1 MKHLHSISVMVC
13 LAALIITA
21 LPFTAAGDV
30 VVEWDFTKGTHGWTP
45 NARVEPLKSTAEGIV
60 VKATGLDPWIEG
72 PAVDYPTVKLVRVTV
87 RMKSTADTGA
97 DIFYGRSF
105 KAGDQVHFNVQND
118 GQWHDYPVLIRATL
132 GPKTRL
138 RLDPCHDAG
147 ELVIASIK
155 VEAIE
160 KIEPPALEKPFL
172 PTGGTPEAVIK
183 SGDLTFEHYGKRWG
197 NFSVKVDGTEIA
209 IGYDSELIGLVN
221 GDTVEWLSLK
231 NATVTVQELRKTP
244 PAVIIKATLKDTRGA
259 KWEVAKSVI
268 PGQDYNPGSA
278 LVAKTVVRVSRDRD
292 VVSLPGLTLFSGVG
306 TFGERKNQA
315 VFAGLE
321 YLCDEPSSSDADIAK
336 PNHIRRTPDAV
347 KITFPLMAIEQGG
360 RYIGLVWQRRNRVA
374 ATFDSPDRLYNS
386 GGHVM
391 ALSSL
396 GIGNLRFENDL
407 VAHSPFKLKANQP
420 ADVSAMIIAGKGKT
434 IIPAV
439 KQYVDIRGLP
449 ELPVFKGGFDGA
461 VDLLAHGWLDSKI
474 NEDGR
479 FHHAV
484 WGSSFGAGAAADAA
498 VYMDWLADHTKDTN
512 LQKRLTAERD
522 KALREI
528 PPQQPFSSGV
538 SHVRPP
544 NAPLVFGRVNEY
556 VQMRRQQALGQLSR
570 FDDKGILPYRVGKQ
584 DYARTHFANH
594 ANGYA
599 ARTVAEILEAATLSG
614 DKELAKQAVELLD
627 KQTAAYA
634 GTVPRGAQTW
644 EIPLHTPDIL
654 ASAHMTRAYVFGYLL
669 TDRQDLLEQAKYW
682 AWTGVPFLYLDN
694 PTDGEVGPYATIAV
708 LGATNWRAPVWF
720 GKPVQWC
727 GLVYCSALHDL
738 ADHDPEGPWKK
749 IAKGITAAGL
759 QMSWPTTDRE
769 RQGLLPDFFFLVE
782 QSIDGPAINP
792 GTVGAHVGELY
803 DKGTMYDLR
812 KLPKRRWLIHA
823 PCTIS
828 DIRENAKEAA
838 LAVDGWG
845 NKPFYVLISGITNKP
860 GQISVRPRDIPNA
873 PYAAA
878 DVQYNTAGAYAVIK
892 LKGASQIRLSFSTGI
907 PNG

>member
-1 MKHLHSISVMVC
+1 MKQLQPVCVMAP

-21 LPFTAAGDV
+21 LPLTAAGKV
-30 VVEWDFTKGTHGWTP
+30 IVEWDFTKGTHGWAP
-45 NARVEPLKSTAEGIV
+45 NARVEPLRSTTEGLI

-72 PAVDYPTVKLVRVTV
+72 PAVDYPTVELVRVTV
-87 RMKSTADTGA
+87 RMKSTADRGA
-97 DIFYGRSF
+97 EIFYGRSF
-105 KAGDQVHFNVQND
+105 KAGDEVHFTVQND
-118 GQWHDYPVLIRATL
+118 GQWHDYPVLIRAKL

-147 ELVIASIK
+147 ELVVASIK
-155 VEAIE
+155 VEALE
-160 KIEPPALEKPFL
+160 KIEPPTLDKPSL
-172 PTGGTPEAVIK
+172 PTGGTPQAVIR
-183 SGDLTFEHYGKRWG
+183 SGNLTFEHYGKRWG
-197 NFSVKVDGTEIA
+197 NFSVKVDGKEMA
-209 IGYDSELIGLVN
+209 IGYDSQLIGLVN
-221 GDTVEWLSLK
+221 GNTVEWLNLK
-231 NATVTVQELRKTP
+231 NATVTVRQLRKAP
-244 PAVIIKATLKDTRGA
+244 PAVIIKATLGDTRGA
-259 KWEVAKSVI
+259 KWDVARSVI
-268 PGQDYNPGSA
+268 PGQDYGPGST
-278 LVAKTVVRVSRDRD
+278 LIVNTVVSVSRDTD
-292 VVSLPGLTLFSGVG
+292 VVSLPGLTLFSDVG

-336 PNHIRRTPDAV
+336 PNHIRRTPDGV
-347 KITFPLMAIEQGG
+347 KITFPFMAIQHED
-360 RYIGLVWQRRNRVA
+360 RYIGLIWDRSDRVA
-374 ATFDSPDRLYNS
+374 ATFDSPDRIYNS

-391 ALSSL
+391 ALSSP

-420 ADVSAMIIAGKGKT
+420 ADVSAMIIASKGKT

-449 ELPVFKGGFDGA
+449 ELPQYKGGFEAA
-461 VDLLAHGWLDSKI
+461 VNLLAHGWLDSAI
-474 NEDGR
+474 NEDSR
-479 FHHAV
+479 FRHAV
-484 WGSSFGAGAAADAA
+484 WGTSFGARPAADAA
-498 VYMDWLADHTKDTN
+498 VYMDWLADHTNDTN

-522 KALREI
+522 KALSRL

-556 VQMRRQQALGQLSR
+556 VQARRQQALGQLSR
-570 FDDKGILPYRVGKQ
+570 FDAKGLLHYRIGKQ
-584 DYARTHFANH
+584 DYSRTHFAKH

-599 ARTVAEILEAATLSG
+599 ANTVASILEAATLSG

-634 GTVPRGAQTW
+634 GAVPRGAQTW

-654 ASAHMTRAYVFGYLL
+654 ASAYMIKSYVLGYLL
-669 TDRQDLLEQAKYW
+669 TDRQDLLQEAKYW

-738 ADHDPEGPWKK
+738 AAHDPEGPWEK

-759 QMSWPTTDRE
+759 QMTWPTTDSQ

-782 QSIDGPAINP
+782 QAMDGPAINP
-792 GTVGAHVGELY
+792 GTVGAHLPELY
-803 DKGTMYDLR
+803 DAGTMYDLK

-828 DIRENAKEAA
+828 DIRENAKEAT

-845 NKPFYVLISGITNKP
+845 KKTFYVLISRITNKP
-860 GQISVRPRDIPNA
+860 AQISVRPQGSPNA

-878 DVQYNTAGAYAVIK
+878 DVQYHTPGAYAVIK
-892 LKGASQIRLSFSTGI
+892 LKGASQIRLK
-907 PNG
+907 